1 MFHRIKPMLVALAL
15 AGAGQGVQAAY
26 LDYVSHL
33 GYGAY
38 SAVGPG
44 GIVDDSL
51 LDLSAP
57 PTEVTFFGAGNFA
70 SALDA
75 GTVDHGYAG
84 DAFLH
89 FSGAGTD
96 FAISLSQFLSVQANG
111 SLSGITH
118 QQEAAV
124 DLAVVT
130 MKIMGDPGQAAG
142 FPVIVSFHGGASAL
156 SDFSSMASGA
166 YLSLGLSVSRG
177 SEVLAEYLW
186 DVPSSGDQPVTF
198 SFAGQVGEELTLS
211 AFALTG
217 VGLSDAAFAASATPY
232 LVGESLGA
240 LSGSLSVT
248 AVPEPESI
256 AMLLAGLGVLGVHLR
271 RRGRRQ
277 QVG

>member
-1 MFHRIKPMLVALAL
+1 MYHRIKPVLVALAL

-44 GIVDDSL
+44 GIVDDAL
-51 LDLSAP
+51 LDLSVP
-57 PTEVTFFGAGNFA
+57 PVELTFFGAGNFA
-70 SALDA
+70 SVVDA
-75 GTVDHGYAG
+75 GALDHGYAG
-84 DAFLH
+84 DAFMH
-89 FSGAGTD
+89 FSGSGTD
-96 FAISLSQFLSVQANG
+96 FAISLSQYLSVQADG
-111 SLSGITH
+111 PLSGITH

-142 FPVIVSFHGGASAL
+142 FPVMVSFNGGASAL
-156 SDFSSMASGA
+156 SDFSSIASGA

-177 SEVLAEYLW
+177 NDVLAEYLW
-186 DVPSSGDQPVTF
+186 DVPSSGEQPVSF

-211 AFALTG
+211 AFALSG

-232 LVGESLGA
+232 LVAESLGA

-271 RRGRRQ
+271 CRGRRRQ
-277 QVG
+277 LG